1 MTPAAKVII
10 IFIYIY
16 IYTYTCYATVRSLA
30 RADLRHA
37 PLLYVLWHLYTHVM
51 LFYCTFTCTQMCDL
65 LPAHTNKGWG
75 WVGWGNNVHLCAH
88 RSCYAEDVLVLR
100 HAWGKLGQNWA
111 EWIFTC
117 TILHTCKDTLLCTW
131 TDTHTHGV
139 LRRCKIFSCT
149 CTQTHTHMWDAT
161 F

>member
-1 MTPAAKVII
+1 MGWLLQLRLFTH
-10 IFIYIY
+10 IYI
-16 IYTYTCYATVRSLA
+16 CYATVRSLA

-37 PLLYVLWHLYTHVM
+37 PLLYVLWHLYTHIM
-51 LFYCTFTCTQMCDL
+51 LFYCTFTCTQTCDL

-100 HAWGKLGQNWA
+100 HAWGKLGQNEFLLA
-111 EWIFTC
+111 KSC
-117 TILHTCKDTLLCTW
+117 THVRIRYYALE
-131 TDTHTHGV
+131 HTHMECDV
-139 LRRCKIFSCT
+139 IRSSLSLAHS
-149 CTQTHTHMWDAT
+149 HTHMWDAT